1 MSEGKENITY
11 ESALKE
17 LEDIQEKLEDNVPID
32 ELSKLAKR
40 AKFLVNWCK
49 KKLND
54 IDDELSEIFIEE

>member
-17 LEDIQEKLEDNVPID
+17 LEMIQKKLEENVPID
-32 ELSKLAKR
+32 ELSNLAKR

-49 KKLND
+49 NKLND
-54 IDDELSEIFIEE
+54 IDNELSEIFVEE